1 MTVPEPSPARERLCA
16 ELRGLRARTGVSLAG
31 LAGETTF
38 SKSSWERYLNGRTL
52 PPRAA
57 VEELCALADEPAA
70 RCLALWEL
78 AEAEWGGRAAPPVP
92 EPSPEPPVAAQAP
105 RPDHRR
111 AALVATLVTACAVM
125 VAAVVLAL
133 LLLPNGGS
141 GTTASASPTAVIPL
155 CQGADCKGKDPM
167 ALRCAAQPDTLA
179 DRRTA
184 TGAWIELRYSRVCGT
199 SWARM
204 WDTRL
209 GDELTMTPGNR
220 HAEIR
225 TTAETDTYVYTY
237 MTVTRPGTRVR
248 ACLTPARGETE
259 CVAGKVG

>member
-31 LAGETTF
+31 LARETTF

-57 VEELCALADEPAA
+57 VEELCALAAEPTA
-70 RCLALWEL
+70 RYLALWEL
-78 AEAEWGGRAAPPVP
+78 AEAEWGGRAALPAP
-92 EPSPEPPVAAQAP
+92 EPSTPPEDGTP

-111 AALVATLVTACAVM
+111 AAVVAALVTACAVI
-125 VAAVVLAL
+125 VAALVLAL

-141 GTTASASPTAVIPL
+141 PTATSASPTAVVPL
-155 CQGADCKGKDPM
+155 CSGAECKGKDPM

-179 DRRTA
+179 DHRTA
-184 TGAWIELRYSRVCGT
+184 TGAWIELRYSEVCGT

-209 GDELTMTPGNR
+209 GDELTVTPGNR
-220 HAEIR
+220 HAQIR
-225 TTAETDTYVYTY
+225 TPAETNAYVYTY
-237 MTVTRPGTRVR
+237 MTVTTPGTKVQ
-248 ACLTPARGETE
+248 ACFAPATAGHRE
-259 CVAGKVG
+259 CVAGVVP